1 MPYRTCHFLRP
12 IDDQVLAFDVAYEED
27 KISVAP
33 DTSPRSWSC
42 LTFWA
47 WSFVNIDKFS
57 PTNQKLKHGL
67 RVIIWQDIPF
77 SLISRKFVNM
87 QFFFMEIYQATK
99 KLICYPYLG
108 FAVGK
113 TGESTPDTWYVLPLK
128 NCFTGHLNV
137 FWWLPMTTIK
147 NLPLRSKFKSS
158 NLR

>member
-77 SLISRKFVNM
+77 SQISRKFVNM
-87 QFFFMEIYQATK
+87 QFFFVEIYQATK

-113 TGESTPDTWYVLPLK
+113 NHLHLVCFATKELFYRSLK
-128 NCFTGHLNV
+128 RLLMVANDDYKKFTFTLK
-137 FWWLPMTTIK
+137 I
-147 NLPLRSKFKSS
+147 
-158 NLR
+158 